1 MQQLNSRKSFT
12 LIELLVV
19 ISIIALLIAL
29 LLPAL
34 QNARKVAQGAG
45 CMSNARQLVMATTSY
60 VFDHNAY
67 YPRAMDT
74 EPPPGEAT
82 RTTGSRSC
90 PITTIR
96 ICELTRGGTTLST
109 RATS

>member
-74 EPPPGEAT
+74 EPPLARRHALLVHALALLQRFESA
-82 RTTGSRSC
+82 S
-90 PITTIR
+90 
-96 ICELTRGGTTLST
+96 
-109 RATS
+109 